1 MHEEKPFSLA
11 EKPGDPGA
19 SPIGRVI
26 AERIRDRRC
35 RFVFPTQVSA
45 DSWAEAALD
54 FPGISCVEK
63 SRFLGWDAFLEE
75 RKAASIPQGYLRA
88 DARSRL
94 LWSLSLLGESNQGD
108 MQLFSETPQFKPG
121 IAFASTL
128 ANLAPEL
135 QALSVLPESELPES
149 ARGLDVSRIAQRYRD
164 FMRRHSIYEFSG
176 LPVHGDAESHHVLFM
191 PSLMPGF
198 SESGIAGC
206 NQGRM
211 ELVEVPMATENVV
224 LNECE
229 TFREEVDAVLAAC
242 AHFLKEGVQAGEIAL
257 SIPSQAPSMQAHLAL
272 AARKIGVAL
281 DFRAGVM
288 LSRSPAGTLLRAL
301 QAAAS
306 EGFSTRTLR
315 RLLDPCVAHMK
326 DRSSGL
332 ALLAFAESHNIPES
346 SADRQHMTY
355 LWNRTFA
362 LCATDRKVPAPDSVR
377 LFYDR
382 LRAATLALSGAKDFS
397 SLRAAFHDF
406 MDDFI
411 VEQDKSTAA
420 ERMLER
426 IYSELDSLEAW
437 HALTGKP
444 PLAASPFDTLILH
457 LGRTRYG
464 HAQAEG
470 SIAVYPFHLGLA
482 LASKL
487 HLVLDL
493 SQDSTTAAA
502 ATIMRGRLRTGGKDE
517 VQQTDEKILGSMNSV
532 SAVYFHAASGLSGYT
547 VPHPWFSRP
556 HAALR
561 SFSFTMPDLRA
572 ERISDDG
579 AESVSDAGKSHD
591 PARLQ
596 TLPAAWKSP
605 WFKFSPSSLGKIEEC
620 PFKWFMACIP
630 LVESRMASTVP
641 MAEGNLLHSLICSI
655 LTLIEEKDGFC
666 HAGNIETYLRW
677 LDEILPREMAGIL
690 RSAGP
695 ALQDALETGFPRLKS
710 RIATLLQREAE
721 FQADGWN
728 AGTFEIPLS
737 SVFEESGILLS
748 GRADRIASRTR
759 ADGSEEFA
767 IIDYKRDSTPKRGD
781 FLVDDEGSLKD
792 FQLASY
798 STMLEGQGRQVER
811 AMYWSVE
818 QGKLVVVFG
827 PGGKIPARSEFEP
840 QMAALKAA
848 LLRAACRIR
857 DGRFLDITPSPAA
870 CRNCDARPM
879 CRARFATEHRS

>member
-1 MHEEKPFSLA
+1 MHEERPFLLT
-11 EKPGDPGA
+11 EKPGDPCA

-45 DSWAEAALD
+45 DSWAEAALG
-54 FPGISCVEK
+54 FPGISCIEK

-75 RKAASIPQGYLRA
+75 RKAASIPEGHLRA
-88 DARSRL
+88 DARARL
-94 LWSLSLLGESNQGD
+94 LWSLSLLEEFKQGD
-108 MQLFSETPQFKPG
+108 IQLFSEASRFKPG
-121 IAFASTL
+121 MAFASTL

-135 QALSVLPESELPES
+135 DELSVMPESQKPES
-149 ARGLDVSRIAQRYRD
+149 ARGLDVSSIAQRYRE

-176 LPVHGDAESHHVLFM
+176 IPVHGDEDSHHVLFM

-198 SESGIAGC
+198 SESVIAGC
-206 NQGRM
+206 NRERI

-242 AHFLKEGVQAGEIAL
+242 AHFLKEGVQAAEIAL

-332 ALLAFAESHNIPES
+332 ALLAFAEAHNIPES
-346 SADRQHMTY
+346 SADRQHMAY

-382 LRAATLALSGAKDFS
+382 LRAGTLALSGAKDFS
-397 SLRAAFHDF
+397 SLRAALHDF

-411 VEQDKSTAA
+411 VEQEKSAAA
-420 ERMLER
+420 ERTLER
-426 IYSELDSLEAW
+426 IFSELDSLEAW
-437 HALTGKP
+437 HLHIGKP

-464 HAQAEG
+464 HAQSQG

-482 LASKL
+482 LAAKL
-487 HLVLDL
+487 HFVLDL

-502 ATIMRGRLRTGGKDE
+502 AAIMHNSRRTGVDGTVLKKG
-517 VQQTDEKILGSMNSV
+517 EKILESMNSV
-532 SAVYFHAASGLSGYT
+532 SAVYCNAASGLSGYT

-556 HAALR
+556 YSALR
-561 SFSFTMPDLRA
+561 RFSFTMPDLRIG
-572 ERISDDG
+572 RGWNDRS
-579 AESVSDAGKSHD
+579 ESGGDAGKKTD

-596 TLPAAWKSP
+596 ALPAAWKSP
-605 WFKFSPSSLGKIEEC
+605 WFKLSPSSLRKIEEC

-630 LVESRMASTVP
+630 LVESRTSTTLP

-655 LTLIEEKDGFC
+655 LTRIAEKDGFC
-666 HAGNIETYLRW
+666 DAGNIETYLKW
-677 LDEILPREMAGIL
+677 LDDILPREMAGVA

-695 ALQDALETGFPRLKS
+695 ACQDALETGFPRMRR

-721 FQADGWN
+721 FQAEGWN
-728 AGTFEIPLS
+728 TGTFEIPLAF
-737 SVFEESGILLS
+737 VFEEFGTLLS

-767 IIDYKRDSTPKRGD
+767 VIDYKRDATPKRGD
-781 FLVDDEGSLKD
+781 FLVDDEGSMKD

-798 STMLEGQGRQVER
+798 TTMLEGQGKHVER

-840 QMAALKAA
+840 QMDALKAA
-848 LLRAACRIR
+848 LHRAASRIR

-879 CRARFATEHRS
+879 CRARFSTERR